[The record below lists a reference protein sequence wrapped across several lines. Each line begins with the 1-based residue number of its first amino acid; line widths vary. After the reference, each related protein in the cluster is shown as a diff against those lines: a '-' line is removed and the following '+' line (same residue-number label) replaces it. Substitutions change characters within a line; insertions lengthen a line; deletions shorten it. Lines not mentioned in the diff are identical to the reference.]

1 MNIGNRI
8 KQRRVDLGI
17 SAEELATM
25 TGKSRATIYRYENGD
40 IENLPTTVLEP
51 LAEALETTPAY
62 LMGWEDDTFDYDN
75 YDLEIPEVF
84 NGDVEA
90 YFESEKAISHD
101 VANEQ
106 YQFDKFLKSVTYLE
120 KEMVKQYRSLDD
132 PGRSHVDTVLQWEA
146 DRMKQ
151 IEQAP
156 AAIVELQNG
165 SNEKGRLIDYYRS
178 VSAGSG
184 EVIFDDVYSERITLP
199 DIPEY
204 RRVAY
209 AVKVDGRSMEPLY
222 NDGDILLVE
231 PTCDIEINEIGIFNV
246 DGKAYV
252 KKLGKDKL
260 ISLNK
265 GYGDIQLTEDS
276 LCMGRVVDK
285 L

>member
-1 MNIGNRI
+1 MGIGARLSTLMDIN
-8 KQRRVDLGI
+8 DTN
-17 SAEELATM
+17 ANELARKI
-25 TGKSRATIYRYENGD
+25 GVSPQTIYSIIKRDSKKAD
-40 IENLPTTVLEP
+40 IEVLLKIADIFGVTAEYFVGENDYMPPTNKLYSKKDFEH
-51 LAEALETTPAY
+51 LKAY
-62 LMGWEDDTFDYDN
+62 C
-75 YDLEIPEVF
+75 
-84 NGDVEA
+84 
-90 YFESEKAISHD
+90 
-101 VANEQ
+101 
-106 YQFDKFLKSVTYLE
+106 
-120 KEMVKQYRSLDD
+120 SLD
-132 PGRSHVDTVLQWEA
+132 PVGRTHVDTVLKWEV

-156 AAIVELQNG
+156 AAIVELHNG

-222 NDGDILLVE
+222 NDGDVLLIE
-231 PTCDIEINEIGIFNV
+231 PTCEVQIGEIGIFNV
-246 DGKAYV
+246 NGQAYV

-265 GYGDIQLTEDS
+265 GYGDVPLTEDS
-276 LCMGRVVDK
+276 LCMGRVVGK

>member
-1 MNIGNRI
+1 MTFGERLIELRKERGFTNRSDFADYIGMPSTTLRN
-8 KQRRVDLGI
+8 
-17 SAEELATM
+17 
-25 TGKSRATIYRYENGD
+25 YEKNAR
-40 IENLPTTVLEP
+40 EP
-51 LAEALETTPAY
+51 
-62 LMGWEDDTFDYDN
+62 GH
-75 YDLEIPEVF
+75 I
-84 NGDVEA
+84 
-90 YFESEKAISHD
+90 
-101 VANEQ
+101 
-106 YQFDKFLKSVTYLE
+106 FLKQMANIFNVSVDYLLCMTDDRTPPE
-120 KEMVKQYRSLDD
+120 KNPIFSNVEIEHIEKYRSLDD
-132 PGRSHVDTVLQWEA
+132 SGRSHVDTVLKWES

-151 IEQAP
+151 IEQVP
-156 AAIVELQNG
+156 AAIVELHNG

-222 NDGDILLVE
+222 NDGDVLLIE
-231 PTCDIEINEIGIFNV
+231 PTCEVQIGEIGIFNV
-246 DGKAYV
+246 NGQAYV

-265 GYGDIQLTEDS
+265 GYGDVPLTEDS
-276 LCMGRVVDK
+276 LCMGRVVGK